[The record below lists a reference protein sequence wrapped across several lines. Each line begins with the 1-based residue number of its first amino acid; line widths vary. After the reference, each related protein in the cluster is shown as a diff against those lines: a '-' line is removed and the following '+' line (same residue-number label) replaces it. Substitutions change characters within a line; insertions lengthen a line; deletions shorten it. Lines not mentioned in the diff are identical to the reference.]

1 MSDLITI
8 ELTKNEAY
16 SVAEFIDC
24 NLFTAIRND
33 LDWDSFQA
41 LRNIVHAYEKCCALS
56 GFVGL
61 TDDGFTR

>member
-1 MSDLITI
+1 MDTI